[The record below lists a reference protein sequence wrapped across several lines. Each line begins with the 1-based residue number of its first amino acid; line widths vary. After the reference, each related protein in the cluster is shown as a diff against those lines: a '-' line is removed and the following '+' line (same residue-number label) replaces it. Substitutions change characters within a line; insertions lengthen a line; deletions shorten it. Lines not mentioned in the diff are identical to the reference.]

1 MGLHRNRSNRQTPRI
16 QFVQWLRSIVFFL
29 KRIVAKLAKWIWPLL
44 KKMTYVLICYIAV
57 PIANLAFMV
66 VPFLHNLIPP
76 VWAYGIW
83 GSSLVIFAADSIY
96 QWRKKQKQSEQSKP
110 MDIFTRGF
118 SWAGLVFFG
127 SAFIVNYFE
136 TAYTWYWAIAV
147 SIAVICPIAWMN
159 MSTFISAQKQ
169 YTAEQR
175 KRESWFSVK
184 MTALYWLIDGFYISV
199 FTKSLVWQFITGGL
213 CMVIIYV
220 NLGTVVLS
228 SKKINKFGVIH
239 DLIVGVALTVY
250 LIYIIPDETLRVVV
264 LAIVGA
270 LYGGIMT
277 LVGVAWTIKDGQ
289 DREQETKRLDNLPFL
304 QLEIPTEDAKPMFEI
319 DLTLCFEEPA
329 DFIEK
334 VVCLKNVGNGTA
346 TNIVYTWKYAKNN
359 ISDGSYLPINAI
371 MKGDSYYIRVNCDM
385 DESAEYETHAY
396 LVLAYNDL
404 LGHDYE
410 QRIGVVFAQYDLV
423 RFENDTPR

>member
-1 MGLHRNRSNRQTPRI
+1 MSSHRNRSNCQTHRI
-16 QFVQWLRSIVFFL
+16 QIVQWLRSIVFFL

-44 KKMTYVLICYIAV
+44 KKMTHVIICYIAI

-76 VWAYGIW
+76 VWAYSIW

-96 QWRKKQKQSEQSKP
+96 QWRKKQKQPEQSKP

-118 SWAGLVFFG
+118 SWVGLVFFG
-127 SAFIVNYFE
+127 GAFIANYFD
-136 TAYTWYWAIAV
+136 TGYTWNWVLAATIAV
-147 SIAVICPIAWMN
+147 TFPIAWKN
-159 MSTFISAQKQ
+159 FSDFVAIQKQ
-169 YTAEQR
+169 LTEKQR
-175 KRESWFSVK
+175 KKESWFAMK
-184 MTALYWLIDGFYISV
+184 MTAFYWLIDGFYISI
-199 FTKSLVWQFITGGL
+199 FTESLVWQFITGGL

-250 LIYIIPDETLRVVV
+250 LIYIIPDENLQVVV

-319 DLTLCFEEPA
+319 ELPLCLEEPA

-334 VVCLKNVGNGTA
+334 VVRLKNVGNGTA

-359 ISDGSYLPINAI
+359 ISEGGYLPINAI
-371 MKGDSYYIRVNCDM
+371 MKGDSYYIRLNCDM
-385 DESAEYETHAY
+385 DESAEDETHACI
-396 LVLAYNDL
+396 VLAYSDL
-404 LGHDYE
+404 LEHDYE
-410 QRIGVVFAQYDLV
+410 QRISVVFEQYDLV
-423 RFENDTPR
+423 RIENDVPR